1 MLANWLLISAFSGS
15 FRPLKH
21 QVNEIFFCTFSPK
34 TSQLHSWGE
43 GIQHEWR
50 RVTKGRM
57 MSWNLYRFCH
67 SKRHGVFLLCFQM
80 HICTSWPGWHTHI
93 NLIFFW
99 MILVVERK
107 TVKLCADKRIYR
119 LFLCSKIYWLGWKQW
134 NSVPAEQD
142 KRMQPNIGDAPKIRD
157 PRWSRTKC
165 PGWSITTSHNVT
177 QCQPKVMSFRKEIF
191 VISRRRLPV
200 GEWF

>member
-1 MLANWLLISAFSGS
+1 MRFFFAL
-15 FRPLKH
+15 FRPKH
-21 QVNEIFFCTFSPK
+21 LSCTVEVKEFSM
-34 TSQLHSWGE
+34 SDE
-43 GIQHEWR
+43 EWR
-50 RVTKGRM
+50 RVEWCHEICIDFAIPRDMEFFVVFSNAHLHVMARM
-57 MSWNLYRFCH
+57 THTYKPQF
-67 SKRHGVFLLCFQM
+67 FL
-80 HICTSWPGWHTHI
+80 
-93 NLIFFW
+93 

-107 TVKLCADKRIYR
+107 TVKLCADKRRYR

-177 QCQPKVMSFRKEIF
+177 QCQPKVMSFRKENF
-191 VISRRRLPV
+191 VISRRGLPV

>member
-15 FRPLKH
+15 LRPLKH
-21 QVNEIFFCTFSPK
+21 QVNEIFCLHFFAQNISAA
-34 TSQLHSWGE
+34 QLR
-43 GIQHEWR
+43 WR
-50 RVTKGRM
+50 NSAWVTKGDKGSNDVM
-57 MSWNLYRFCH
+57 KFVSILPFQETW
-67 SKRHGVFLLCFQM
+67 SFLLCFQM
-80 HICTSWPGWHTHI
+80 HMCTSWPGWHTHI